1 MRLARRR
8 NWNTITSFRFT
19 RSVKRRTDG
28 PLPVA
33 TAIRLAR
40 EMASGLGAAHTRGL
54 IHRDIKP
61 ANIWLEAPTGR
72 VKILDFGLAKAAD
85 AGSEANSETNLTA
98 SGAIVGTPA

>member
-28 PLPVA
+28 PVA

-85 AGSEANSETNLTA
+85 AGSEADSETNLTA